1 MSEIAEPQTK
11 PKSARSSSADGRV
24 LAQVE
29 KWMETIREFNR
40 DVEPEHTKTSQLI
53 DLDAG

>member
-40 DVEPEHTKTSQLI
+40 DVEREPTKTSQLI